1 MRNLRGLGRK
11 SLLLVDDLLNGVS
24 RLGWIEGDAA
34 ELRVSWNRHCERGDS
49 ANESQTASCGELL
62 HEWKLLERGVDAMVC
77 VGGDEDVFADVDP
90 RSRTFLERD
99 DRQPI
104 EEVIEYL
111 FALLAGLRGDAV
123 ADLAIGC

>member
-1 MRNLRGLGRK
+1 
-11 SLLLVDDLLNGVS
+11 
-24 RLGWIEGDAA
+24 
-34 ELRVSWNRHCERGDS
+34 
-49 ANESQTASCGELL
+49 
-62 HEWKLLERGVDAMVC
+62 MVR

-90 RSRTFLERD
+90 CSRTFLERD

-123 ADLAIGC
+123 ADLAIGG